1 MLKIIVLKPI
11 FFLMVSTLFYA
22 AHSSAFSFYHGGLKG
37 NLDTDVTYG
46 FSIRTEEADSDNLN
60 AYGNRNFKQ
69 AGDLFSHS
77 IRGSSALSLSYKN
90 TGLLLRGNYYYDA
103 QYDQEALA
111 EDAKDILVTHLSI
124 TDAFI
129 YGYFGPDE
137 QVNIR
142 LGKQVISWGENTFI
156 QGALNDINTLDIN
169 QLRQPGSALKDA
181 FIGTR
186 AAYASW
192 NINSL
197 WMLESFY
204 LFDFA
209 AIQTDPAGAFFATLD
224 AIGDGGGYDAAG
236 DGVLDGACQSPDGL
250 SCGLAGLVRA
260 GNKYAKGGQYG
271 FALRRFFPNLF
282 NGSEL
287 AVYYQNLHDHLPT
300 ISSYYGEGQFF
311 LEYVENI
318 ERFGISFNTNIS
330 KWSISGEY
338 SLRKDAPI
346 QLTDAILVANIGGIA
361 VGQCALGSCALG
373 QKVSGYDTL
382 DRHQIQMTFQRNW
395 GVNYTLGANDSSSI
409 IEAAYGWL
417 DDRPHNVVLDASIT
431 GPARTLFNSNVSD
444 HFWGFQMLHSLT
456 YNGALFRVVNLS
468 PYVALQYD
476 VEGVSNEIS
485 PVFIEDRKALTLGL
499 NFSYGSETITGG
511 LSWTMY
517 DGSNALVN
525 EGGGRLNNATDRD
538 FIQANISYAF

>member
-1 MLKIIVLKPI
+1 MLRIIVFKSI
-11 FFLMVSTLFYA
+11 FLLMVCTLFYTA
-22 AHSSAFSFYHGGLKG
+22 SSSAFSFHHGGMKG
-37 NLDTDVTYG
+37 NLDTDLTYG
-46 FSIRTEEADSDNLN
+46 FSIRTEDPDADNLS
-60 AYGNRNFKQ
+60 AYGNRNFKH

-103 QYDQEALA
+103 QYDQEPLA
-111 EDAKDILVTHLSI
+111 EDAKDLLVTHLAI
-124 TDAFI
+124 TDAFV
-129 YGYFGPDE
+129 YGYFGFDE

-169 QLRQPGSALKDA
+169 QLRHPGSVLKDA

-186 AAYASW
+186 AAYVSW

-204 LFDFA
+204 LFDFS
-209 AIQTDPAGAFFATLD
+209 AIHTDPAGAFFATLD
-224 AIGDGGGYDAAG
+224 AIGDGGGYDGAG
-236 DGVLDGACQSPDGL
+236 DGVLDGVCKSPDGL
-250 SCGLAGLVRA
+250 SCGLSGLVRN
-260 GNKYAKGGQYG
+260 GNEYAKGGQYG
-271 FALRRFFPNLF
+271 FAIRRFFPGLF

-311 LEYVENI
+311 LQYVENI

-330 KWSISGEY
+330 KWAISGEY

-346 QLTDAILVANIGGIA
+346 QLSDAILVANTGGIP
-361 VGQCALGSCALG
+361 VGQCALGSCTLG
-373 QKVSGYDTL
+373 QKVSGYETL
-382 DRHQIQMTFQRNW
+382 DRHQIQMTFQRVW
-395 GVNYTLGANDSSSI
+395 GVNYTLGADDSSSI
-409 IEAAYGWL
+409 IEIAYGWL
-417 DDRPHNVVLDASIT
+417 DDRPHNFVLDPFIT
-431 GPARTLFNSNVSD
+431 GPTRTLFNSNVSD
-444 HFWGFQMLHSLT
+444 QFWGFQMLHSLT

-468 PYVALQYD
+468 PYVALKYD
-476 VEGVSNEIS
+476 VKGVSNEIS
-485 PVFIEDRKALTLGL
+485 PVFVEDRRALTLGL
-499 NFSYGSETITGG
+499 NLSYGNETITGG

-525 EGGGRLNNATDRD
+525 EGGARLNDSTDRD